1 MENNHIRTRLIFF
14 LLGLV
19 LVAFGN
25 ALSIISTAGNGL
37 WNAAALGLAQWSK
50 TGISLILMTIGLI
63 VIGINLLLSERMSWL
78 TVAGELMFV
87 LLFSQLIHF
96 FVKILSEN

>member
-1 MENNHIRTRLIFF
+1 MENNHIRTRLMFF

-37 WNAAALGLAQWSK
+37 WTAAALGLAQRSGV
-50 TGISLILMTIGLI
+50 GISLILMMIGLI
-63 VIGINLLLSERMSWL
+63 VIGINLLFSEHWSWL
-78 TVAGELMFV
+78 TVSGEL
-87 LLFSQLIHF
+87 
-96 FVKILSEN
+96 